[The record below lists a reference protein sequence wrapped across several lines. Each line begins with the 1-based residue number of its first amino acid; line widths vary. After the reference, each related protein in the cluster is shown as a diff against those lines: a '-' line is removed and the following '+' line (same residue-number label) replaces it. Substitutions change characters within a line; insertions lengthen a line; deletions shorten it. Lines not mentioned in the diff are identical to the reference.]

1 MSYNLFMK
9 SVLETMEFDKVV
21 QYLSKFAISSP
32 ARMLCLNLL
41 PENDFEAIKYKT
53 ELTTEAR
60 YLYNLNLK
68 LPIEHFEDMTSTI
81 LDAGKHL
88 KLSGDEILDIANILR
103 FSRLTK
109 SFIEKNSENTPN
121 LLEKVSHITVFK
133 ELEDK
138 ISETFDSE
146 RKIKKNASAELKRLY
161 NSLEDIKANIK
172 STVVKL
178 LATPDFTNELRDTVY
193 TSRDGR
199 TVFQVRAEAKNK
211 IEGIVHDVSAS
222 GQTFFIEPKELTE
235 LHNRERETEILINSE
250 VERILRVF
258 SEEIGKNHKE
268 IIETHNILAETDFI
282 FAKAKYSHKFDSSP
296 AELSDTPVMELIEMK
311 NPVLSEVCDKVIPN
325 DFSLSSKN
333 KCTIITGSNTGGK
346 TVILKTIGLFVLM
359 ARAGLH
365 LPCMRA
371 VIYPFKKVYADIGD
385 SQNIIQSLSTF
396 SSHIKN
402 LIEMTNN
409 ADKDTLILVD
419 EICSGTDP
427 SEGAAIAKAILKS
440 IVRKGAC
447 SVITT
452 HYSDLKALGI
462 NEEGFENASVRFDF
476 DTLKPTYKFTQ
487 GVSGCSNAIT
497 IAENLGLDKD
507 IITEANRIY
516 SDTTDKNT
524 EKLSKMENLWDEA
537 EKNSEKAREDAKEA
551 ENLKDKLNTQLEELK
566 KEKKKIVQEFKR
578 RNQKITDD
586 FSGEIKEILKK
597 LRENETRSNTMN
609 AIRKSSLIRKKA
621 QEQLE
626 KEEELLQ
633 DEYQNINLDE
643 IKSGDKVIIKN
654 LNQEAEIIS
663 INGKKAD
670 VLMGSIK
677 TTVSTD
683 KLAVYNKKLIKSAPK
698 KEQKKIELKKPEIS
712 YELDL
717 RGYRYEEAMYEVE
730 QYLDKACASGMPY
743 VKIIHGHGTGVL
755 KKAIRDY
762 LGNSPYVA
770 KFRAGES
777 PEGGDGVSVVDLN

>member
-1 MSYNLFMK
+1 MK
-9 SVLETMEFDKVV
+9 TVLETMEFDKVL

-32 ARMLCLNLL
+32 AKNLCLKLL
-41 PENDFEAIKYKT
+41 PEDDFEAIKYST
-53 ELTTEAR
+53 ELTSEAR
-60 YLYNLNLK
+60 YLYNQNLK
-68 LPIEHFEDMTSTI
+68 LPIEHFEDLTMVI
-81 LDAGKHL
+81 LDAGRHL

-103 FSRLTK
+103 FSRLTR
-109 SFIEKNSENTPN
+109 SFIEKNSENIPN
-121 LLEKVSHITVFK
+121 LLEKVSHIVVFK

-138 ISETFDSE
+138 IYETFDSE
-146 RKIKKNASAELKRLY
+146 RKIKKNASPELKRLY

-178 LATPDFTNELRDTVY
+178 LATPEFTNELRDTVY

-250 VERILRVF
+250 IERILRTF

-268 IIETHNILAETDFI
+268 ITENHNILSEIDFI
-282 FAKAKYSHKFDSSP
+282 FAKAKYSHKFDSCP
-296 AELSDTPVMELIEMK
+296 AELSNVPVMEIIDMK

-402 LIEMTNN
+402 LIEMTDN
-409 ADKDTLILVD
+409 ADEDTLILVD

-427 SEGAAIAKAILKS
+427 SEGSAIAKAILKS

-447 SVITT
+447 ALITT
-452 HYSDLKALGI
+452 HYSDLKALGL

-476 DTLKPTYKFTQ
+476 ETLKPTYKFTQ

-497 IAENLGLDKD
+497 IAENLGLDKN
-507 IITEANRIY
+507 IIEEANKIY
-516 SDTTDKNT
+516 SDNTDKNI
-524 EKLSKMENLWDEA
+524 ENLSKMENLWDEA
-537 EKNSEKAREDAKEA
+537 EKNSEKAKENAREA
-551 ENLKDKLNTQLEELK
+551 EILRDKLNSQLEELK
-566 KEKKKIVQEFKR
+566 KEKRKIVQEFKR
-578 RNQKITDD
+578 KNQKITDD
-586 FSGEIKEILKK
+586 FSEEIKEILKK
-597 LRENETRSNTMN
+597 LRENETRSNTMS

-621 QEQLE
+621 QEKLE
-626 KEEELLQ
+626 QEEELLQ
-633 DEYQNINLDE
+633 DEYINVNPQELK
-643 IKSGDKVIIKN
+643 IGDKVIIKN

-663 INGKKAD
+663 VSGKRAD

-677 TTVSTD
+677 TTVSLD
-683 KLAVYNKKLIKSAPK
+683 KLAVYNKKFVKTLPK
-698 KEQKKIELKKPEIS
+698 KEVKKVELKKPEVS

-730 QYLDKACASGMPY
+730 QYLDKACASGMPH
-743 VKIIHGHGTGVL
+743 VRIIHGHGTGVL

-762 LGNSPYVA
+762 LSNSPYVA
-770 KFRAGES
+770 KFRPGENA
-777 PEGGDGVSVVDLN
+777 EGGDGVSIVDLN

>member
-1 MSYNLFMK
+1 MK

-21 QYLSKFAISSP
+21 QYLSKFAVSSP
-32 ARMLCLNLL
+32 AREMCLNLL
-41 PENDFEAIKYKT
+41 PENDFEVIREKT
-53 ELTTEAR
+53 ALTTEAR

-68 LPIEHFEDMTSTI
+68 LPIEHFEDMTSVI

-88 KLSGDEILDIANILR
+88 KLSGDEILDIADILR
-103 FSRLTK
+103 FARLTRN
-109 SFIEKNSENTPN
+109 FIEKNSENIPKLT
-121 LLEKVSHITVFK
+121 EKVSRITVFK

-138 ISETFDSE
+138 IFETFDSE

-172 STVVKL
+172 SEVIKL
-178 LATPDFTNELRDTVY
+178 LATPEFTNELRDTVY

-199 TVFQVRAEAKNK
+199 TVFQVKAEAKNK
-211 IEGIVHDVSAS
+211 IDGIVHDVSAS

-250 VERILRVF
+250 IERILRTF
-258 SEEIGKNHKE
+258 SEEIGKNCGE
-268 IIETHNILAETDFI
+268 IITSHNILAEIDFI
-282 FAKAKYSHKFDSSP
+282 FAKAKYSQKHDCTP
-296 AELSDTPVMELIEMK
+296 AELSDTPEMEIIDMK
-311 NPVLSEVCDKVIPN
+311 NPVLSEVCDKVVPN
-325 DFSLSSKN
+325 DFILNSKN

-346 TVILKTIGLFVLM
+346 TVILKTVGLFVLM

-402 LIEMTNN
+402 LIEMTDN

-427 SEGAAIAKAILKS
+427 SEGAAIAKAILKD
-440 IVRKGAC
+440 IVRKDAFA
-447 SVITT
+447 VITT
-452 HYSDLKALGI
+452 HYSDLKTLGI

-476 DTLKPTYKFTQ
+476 ETLQPTYKFTQ

-497 IAENLGLDKD
+497 IAENLGLNKE
-507 IITEANRIY
+507 IIKEANKIF
-516 SDTTDKNT
+516 SDNTDKNI
-524 EKLSKMENLWDEA
+524 ENLSKMENLWDEA
-537 EKNSEKAREDAKEA
+537 EKNSERAKENA
-551 ENLKDKLNTQLEELK
+551 KETEILKDKLNSQLEELK
-566 KEKKKIVQEFKR
+566 KEKRKIVQDFKR

-586 FSGEIKEILKK
+586 FSEEIKEILKK

-609 AIRKSSLIRKKA
+609 AIRKSSLVRKKA
-621 QEQLE
+621 QGKLEQ
-626 KEEELLQ
+626 EEELLR
-633 DEYQNINLDE
+633 DEYTEINPANL
-643 IKSGDKVIIKN
+643 KSGDKVIIKD
-654 LNQEAEIIS
+654 LNREAEIIS
-663 INGKKAD
+663 VNGKKAE

-677 TTVSTD
+677 TTVTTD
-683 KLAVYNKKLIKSAPK
+683 KLAAYDKKLVKTTPQKEVK
-698 KEQKKIELKKPEIS
+698 KVELKKPEVS

-730 QYLDKACASGMPY
+730 QYLDKACASGMPH
-743 VKIIHGHGTGVL
+743 VRIIHGHGTGVL

-762 LGNSPYVA
+762 LSNSPYVA
-770 KFRAGES
+770 KFRPGENA
-777 PEGGDGVSVVDLN
+777 EGGDGVSMVDLN